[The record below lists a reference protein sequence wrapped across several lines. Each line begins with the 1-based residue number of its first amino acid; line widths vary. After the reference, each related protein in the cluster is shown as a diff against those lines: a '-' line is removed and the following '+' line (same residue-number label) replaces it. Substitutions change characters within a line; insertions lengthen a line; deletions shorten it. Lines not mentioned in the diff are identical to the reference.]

1 MFPAGVVDDALSALI
16 VDSIS
21 PLALE
26 VALNVQPSSTNSKS
40 VWLRL
45 TACVASVQYDA
56 EQARI
61 RYMRV
66 DPNKRLVADTLEGT
80 SGTTSCGN
88 RSKRAPGVRK
98 QRESAE
104 RTISQQQKDQSINR
118 SLSRKRD
125 QT

>member
-66 DPNKRLVADTLEGT
+66 G
-80 SGTTSCGN
+80 
-88 RSKRAPGVRK
+88 
-98 QRESAE
+98 
-104 RTISQQQKDQSINR
+104 SQ
-118 SLSRKRD
+118 
-125 QT
+125 